1 MKWVSK
7 TSSGRLLHA
16 STLFC
21 SLGGFGSRVK
31 YSLFII
37 KLQKWNVTES
47 DCCLFDLFLLWKSH
61 KKLSVFIAI
70 FLPHS
75 CNYNTYGNR
84 TRKKGLIKK
93 RCASRATSGAISKF
107 LLQDTTR
114 NEGEGH
120 WTNCSLVHIMAF
132 PVMEFQDQGY
142 KIRKVFCI
150 KINLP
155 KGNYWILRIGLTGS
169 LSSMQN
175 SECLKLIIL
184 IFHVKN
190 LKN

>member
-1 MKWVSK
+1 MPLCQNRYYLKDLNNWYHLKWVSK

-21 SLGGFGSRVK
+21 SLGGFGTRVK

-47 DCCLFDLFLLWKSH
+47 YCCLFDLFLLWKSH

-120 WTNCSLVHIMAF
+120 WTNCSLVHM
-132 PVMEFQDQGY
+132 V
-142 KIRKVFCI
+142 KVETSGGTQCC
-150 KINLP
+150 
-155 KGNYWILRIGLTGS
+155 S
-169 LSSMQN
+169 L
-175 SECLKLIIL
+175 K
-184 IFHVKN
+184 
-190 LKN
+190 